1 MNSKEARKLF
11 SGYLEGE
18 LSAEEEEALRRRFAE
33 SPDAQREYRAF
44 EATVELLRAIPK
56 EEAPPE
62 MTEAIMRQMRRF
74 KVTGR
79 SPLLEEPRRWSWPG
93 VDIGMGRA
101 LAWAAMLAL
110 GFVAG
115 MAFLNVLADRDP
127 GTSVVQSESAEPG
140 AADNASLNL
149 ALEGVATPLDSE
161 GTQSPPWE
169 QFEVPSD
176 RPLRQ
181 VGTGNERPSIVF

>member
-1 MNSKEARKLF
+1 MNSKEARELF

-18 LSAEEEEALRRRFAE
+18 LSAEEEETLRRHFAE
-33 SPDAQREYRAF
+33 SPDDLKEYRAF

-62 MTEAIMRQMRRF
+62 MTAAVMTQVRRF
-74 KVTGR
+74 KATG
-79 SPLLEEPRRWSWPG
+79 SYPLPEEPRRWSWPSLDMG
-93 VDIGMGRA
+93 VGRA

-127 GTSVVQSESAEPG
+127 GTSVVQSESAELG
-140 AADNASLNL
+140 GVDDASLNL
-149 ALEGVATPLDSE
+149 AQKGVASPLDSE
-161 GTQSPPWE
+161 GVQSPPWE

-181 VGTGNERPSIVF
+181 VGTGSERPSIVF